1 MRPIRAIPATLA
13 VLAVVAPVAAARPT
27 VRVET
32 VKKEI
37 LGPTASGSV
46 RSYVD
51 TVGPAHVLP
60 ARSALGQVVAVG
72 ARYDVPVDVQFF
84 ASFSSGLLTRFGS
97 AQSKT
102 GGWQFTVNGA
112 PPPVGADATVVPRNA
127 EVVWW
132 LIDDFATQGGLLP
145 LDLDLVAHTR
155 RGTLKFK
162 VTRFD
167 AGTGKV
173 AGAKGAKLRIN
184 GRSLT
189 VPANG
194 VVTVRLKHGRAFTA
208 RATRA
213 DSIRSEAIRGKA

>member
-13 VLAVVAPVAAARPT
+13 ILAVAVPAAAARPT

-32 VKKEI
+32 VQKEI
-37 LGPTASGSV
+37 IGPQASGSV

-51 TVGPAHVLP
+51 TDGTAHVLP
-60 ARSALGQVVAVG
+60 AHTALGQLVALG
-72 ARYDVPVDVQFF
+72 ARFDLPVDVKFF
-84 ASFSSGLLTRFGS
+84 SSFSSGFLLRFGR
-97 AQSKT
+97 AQSAT
-102 GGWQFTVNGA
+102 GGWQFAVNGA
-112 PPPVGADATVVPRNA
+112 PGQVGADATVLPRNA

-132 LIDDFATQGGLLP
+132 LIDDFGTQGGLLP

-167 AGTGKV
+167 KGTGKV

-189 VPANG
+189 VPASG
-194 VVTVRLKHGRAFTA
+194 VVTIRLKHGRAFTA

-213 DSIRSEAIRGKA
+213 DSIRSEMIRGKA